1 MFERFT
7 DRARRVIVLAQEEAR
22 MLNHNYIGTEH
33 ILLGLIHEG
42 EGVAAKAL
50 ESMGISLDDVRREVE
65 EIIGHG
71 SQPHTGHIPF
81 TPRAKKV
88 LELSLREGLQMGHK
102 YIGTEFLL
110 LGLIREGDGVAAQV
124 LIKLGADLPRVRQQV
139 IQLLSGYEGG
149 EGQNPESPQQ
159 GQPGFAGAGAGPRA
173 GGGPQ
178 GGERSNSLVLD
189 QFGRNLTAAAKEGK
203 LDPVVGR
210 DKEIE
215 RVMQVLSRRTK
226 NNPVLIGE
234 PGVGKTAVVE
244 GLALDIANG
253 KVPETLKD
261 KQVYSLDLGSLVAGS
276 RYRGDFEERLKK
288 VLKEINQR
296 GDIILFIDEIHT
308 IVGAG
313 AAEGAIDAA
322 SLLKPKLARGELQT
336 IGATTLDEYR
346 KHIEKDAALERRF
359 QPVQVPEP
367 SVELSVE
374 ILKGLRD
381 RYEAHHRVSITDG
394 ALEAAAR
401 LSDRYIN
408 DRYLPD
414 KAVDLIDEAGARM
427 RIRRMTAPESI
438 RKVDEQIAE
447 VRREKEAAIDAQ
459 DFEKAAGLRDN
470 ERTLTEERSE
480 KEKQWRSGDLEEIA
494 EVGEEQIAEVLG
506 SWTGIPVFKLT
517 EKESSRLLHME
528 DELHKRIIGQDE
540 AVKTVSRAIRRTRA
554 GLKDPK
560 RPSGSFI
567 FAGPSGVG
575 KTELSKALAEFLF
588 GEEDAL
594 IQIDMGEFHDRF
606 TASRLFG
613 APPGYVG
620 YEEGGQ
626 LTEKVRRKP
635 FSVVL
640 FDEIEKA
647 HKEIYNTLLQVLE
660 EGRLTDGQGRV
671 VDFKNTVL
679 IFTSNLGTQ
688 DISKPVGM
696 GFSGE
701 TEDDDAA
708 RYERMKQKVND
719 ELKKHFRPEFLNRID
734 DTVIFHQLTRE
745 QIVQMV
751 ELLIGRVEK
760 ALEEKDMGIELS
772 EKAKNLLAQRGFDP
786 VLGARPLRR
795 TIQREIEDAMSEKIL
810 FGELGAGEI
819 VHVDVEGWDGESKD
833 TDKATFTFTPHPK
846 PLPEEHFGD
855 MAVETA
861 EAVKDVED
869 AADGDVPESDTVSD
883 EELDKLRESGERLP
897 ETPEP
902 GRLNGDE
909 GEEGDGPAGGAQQ
922 QRER

>member
-22 MLNHNYIGTEH
+22 GLNHNYIGTEH

-50 ESMGISLDDVRREVE
+50 ESMGISLEAVRQEVE
-65 EIIGHG
+65 EIIGQG
-71 SQPHTGHIPF
+71 TEPPVGHIPF

-110 LGLIREGDGVAAQV
+110 LGLIREGEGVAAQV
-124 LIKLGADLPRVRQQV
+124 LVKLGADLPRVRQQV

-149 EGQNPESPQQ
+149 DSPENTSNDSND
-159 GQPGFAGAGAGPRA
+159 AIGAGAGPGASSSRGSRGA
-173 GGGPQ
+173 
-178 GGERSNSLVLD
+178 GERSTSLVLD
-189 QFGRNLTAAAKEGK
+189 QFGRNLTQAAKEGK

-210 DKEIE
+210 EQEIE
-215 RVMQVLSRRTK
+215 RIMQVLSRRTK

-244 GLALDIANG
+244 GLALDIVNG

-308 IVGAG
+308 LVGAG

-367 SVELSVE
+367 SVEMTIN

-394 ALEAAAR
+394 ALTAAAN

-408 DRYLPD
+408 DRFLPD

-427 RIRRMTAPESI
+427 RIKRMTAPEGI
-438 RKVDEQIAE
+438 REMDERITK
-447 VRREKEAAIDAQ
+447 VRRQKEAAIDAQ
-459 DFEKAAGLRDN
+459 DFEKAAGLRDQ
-470 ERTLTEERSE
+470 ERQLTEERRE
-480 KEKQWRSGDLEEIA
+480 KEKQWRAGELDDIA
-494 EVGEEQIAEVLG
+494 EVGEEQIAEVLAH
-506 SWTGIPVFKLT
+506 WTGIPVFKLT
-517 EKESSRLLHME
+517 EEESSRLLNME
-528 DELHKRIIGQDE
+528 DELHKRIIGQED
-540 AVKTVSRAIRRTRA
+540 AVKAVSRAIRRTRA
-554 GLKDPK
+554 GLKDPR

-575 KTELSKALAEFLF
+575 KTELSKALANFLF
-588 GEEDAL
+588 GEDDAL

-660 EGRLTDGQGRV
+660 DGRLTDGQGRI

-688 DISKPVGM
+688 DISKAVGM
-696 GFSGE
+696 GFSAVGE
-701 TEDDDAA
+701 HDADGQ
-708 RYERMKQKVND
+708 YERMKNKVND

-734 DTVIFHQLTRE
+734 DIVVFHQLTKE
-745 QIVQMV
+745 QIVEMV
-751 ELLIGRVEK
+751 DLLVSRVEK
-760 ALEEKDMGIELS
+760 ALAAKDMGIELT
-772 EKAKNLLAQRGFDP
+772 EQAKNLLAARGFDP

-795 TIQREIEDAMSEKIL
+795 TIQREIEDVLSEKIL
-810 FGELGAGEI
+810 VGEVGAGEI
-819 VHVDVEGWDGESKD
+819 VTVDVEGWDGDAKHN
-833 TDKATFTFTPHPK
+833 DKATFVFTPRPK
-846 PLPEEHFGD
+846 PLPEELELQSTAPA
-855 MAVETA
+855 AVEAKPVGASDSAAGTSTSDSVTPRHAA
-861 EAVKDVED
+861 ED
-869 AADGDVPESDTVSD
+869 
-883 EELDKLRESGERLP
+883 
-897 ETPEP
+897 
-902 GRLNGDE
+902 
-909 GEEGDGPAGGAQQ
+909 
-922 QRER
+922 